1 MYSLPGTRIT
11 LPQMPLAVLCILVG
25 VVLITLGVL
34 CTRKI
39 RAHMWATQTE
49 PVEMAFNLIRKTQPY
64 LIHEYDEPDKWLMM
78 LGYVGRYPGGL
89 LLLWGIAGIA
99 LR

>member
-1 MYSLPGTRIT
+1 MYSLPGTRIV
-11 LPQMPLAVLCILVG
+11 LPLMPLAVLCILLG
-25 VVLITLGVL
+25 AALIVVGVL

-49 PVEMAFNLIRKTQPY
+49 PAEMAFNFFRKTQPY
-64 LIHEYDEPDKWLMM
+64 LIHEYHEDDRYLMM

-89 LLLWGIAGIA
+89 MLLWGIAGIA